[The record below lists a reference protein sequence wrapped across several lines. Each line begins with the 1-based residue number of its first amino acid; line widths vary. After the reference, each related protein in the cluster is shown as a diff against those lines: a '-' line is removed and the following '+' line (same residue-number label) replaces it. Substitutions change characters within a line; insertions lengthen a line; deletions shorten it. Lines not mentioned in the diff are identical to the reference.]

1 MRRNHSL
8 VAPLL
13 FILVGAL
20 LLIWNFRPEFPIWE
34 TVAKYWPVILIVW
47 GLAKLVAWL
56 GPVPPGAPA
65 WKPSLT
71 VGEFFLALL
80 IVLVG
85 LSASQWLE
93 VRGRIPW
100 GTIDW
105 PWSETYQFTQTLKQP
120 MEPKSRLRVE
130 NPAGDVRVTAGD
142 GKEILVTVSKRIRA
156 SCQEAA
162 NKLEPQTNAEI
173 VREGG
178 ASVVRVPSHSQL
190 RADLEITVPRAVQLA
205 GDVRRGAFQASGLEG
220 DVSAEVERGD
230 VTLSNIAGDV
240 RLQLRRGSLT
250 ARDIKGSIDVDGR
263 GSDIQVSDITGQLSV
278 RGEYSGT
285 MEFSNVA
292 QGVRF
297 NSSRTDLEIQKLPGR
312 LDMTLGALTI
322 NTPGGLVTVSTR
334 NKDVRVEDFAEKVQ
348 IVNRGAS
355 VELRTTRLPL
365 RGIEV
370 ENHSGPI
377 DIAIP
382 AKSEFQIDA
391 TTRRG
396 EIDVD
401 FPDLPVERVDDVRS
415 VKGKVGQAGAII
427 KLTTSYGTISLRKA
441 GEEEKRPEAA
451 PPRKGRRPKQP
462 GAVTAALFPLSAGT
476 RYRLR
481 W

>member
-1 MRRNHSL
+1 
-8 VAPLL
+8 
-13 FILVGAL
+13 
-20 LLIWNFRPEFPIWE
+20 
-34 TVAKYWPVILIVW
+34 
-47 GLAKLVAWL
+47 
-56 GPVPPGAPA
+56 
-65 WKPSLT
+65 
-71 VGEFFLALL
+71 
-80 IVLVG
+80 
-85 LSASQWLE
+85 
-93 VRGRIPW
+93 
-100 GTIDW
+100 
-105 PWSETYQFTQTLKQP
+105 
-120 MEPKSRLRVE
+120 
-130 NPAGDVRVTAGD
+130 
-142 GKEILVTVSKRIRA
+142 
-156 SCQEAA
+156 
-162 NKLEPQTNAEI
+162 
-173 VREGG
+173 
-178 ASVVRVPSHSQL
+178 
-190 RADLEITVPRAVQLA
+190 
-205 GDVRRGAFQASGLEG
+205 
-220 DVSAEVERGD
+220 
-230 VTLSNIAGDV
+230 
-240 RLQLRRGSLT
+240 LRRGSLT

-278 RGEYSGT
+278 RGEYSGA

-462 GAVTAALFPLSAGT
+462 GAVTAAL
-476 RYRLR
+476 
-481 W
+481 